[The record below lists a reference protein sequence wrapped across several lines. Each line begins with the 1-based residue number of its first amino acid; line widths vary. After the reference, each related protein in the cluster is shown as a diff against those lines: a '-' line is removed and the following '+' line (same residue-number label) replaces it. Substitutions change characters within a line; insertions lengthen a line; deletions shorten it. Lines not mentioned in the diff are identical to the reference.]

1 MTAQQQLE
9 VIFREIKFRGWHKM
23 DGWVYGYYAV
33 DDNGNHLIYGIDP
46 DDGSW
51 GAWIV
56 EPDSVG
62 QYTGL
67 KDKNGKEIYE
77 GDIVTNESYTQRYLS
92 KWVVVFEDGC
102 FWLVKQGEP
111 SPRIPLFKVVKH
123 IIVIGNIYEGEGGST
138 IKTPLENYKNQIK

>member
-1 MTAQQQLE
+1 M
-9 VIFREIKFRGWHKM
+9 REIKFRGWHIV

-67 KDKNGKEIYE
+67 KDRNGKEIHE
-77 GDIVTNESYTQRYLS
+77 GDIVKAIARYVTSDILLLAEC
-92 KWVVVFEDGC
+92 KTKEIVGVVEWD
-102 FWLVKQGEP
+102 
-111 SPRIPLFKVVKH
+111 
-123 IIVIGNIYEGEGGST
+123 EGGWWCL
-138 IKTPLENYKNQIK
+138 KTQDEYLPKVGFYAVEEFVDVLGNVYENPELHAEI